1 MEARPADGLGA
12 RLNQGLT
19 AFLLGHAAMYK
30 AVFQNSKV
38 ALLFAGMTILS
49 AVSMVGTSEDGGV
62 VGRVTG
68 FVEANSDRLAGGE
81 AQGAGGGAEGEGAAA
96 EPSVFGDYTPADQPV
111 ANATAAASAPAGN
124 PMTAPLSATARID
137 NSQPSFTGASEEIAP
152 EAE

>member
-1 MEARPADGLGA
+1 MEARPAHGRGA

-49 AVSMVGTSEDGGV
+49 AVSMVGTSEDSGV

-68 FVEANSDRLAGGE
+68 FVEANSDRLASSGSEAQNGGGE
-81 AQGAGGGAEGEGAAA
+81 GESAAA
-96 EPSVFGDYTPADQPV
+96 EPSVFGDYTPASQP
-111 ANATAAASAPAGN
+111 AAAAPAAASAPGGN
-124 PMTAPLSATARID
+124 PMTAPLSSTARID
-137 NSQPSFTGASEEIAP
+137 NSQPSFTGSGEEIAS